1 MPEPADDVGKN
12 DHDRADRSATG
23 PVRLRLERSGRRGKA
38 VTTIHGLS
46 LDTAG
51 LKDLAGALKRR
62 CGCGGAVKGGVI
74 EIQGDQRDIV
84 KTALEERGYTV
95 KLAGG

>member
-1 MPEPADDVGKN
+1 MG
-12 DHDRADRSATG
+12 
-23 PVRLRLERSGRRGKA
+23 RGK
-38 VTTIHGLS
+38 S
-46 LDTAG
+46 
-51 LKDLAGALKRR
+51 
-62 CGCGGAVKGGVI
+62 GVI